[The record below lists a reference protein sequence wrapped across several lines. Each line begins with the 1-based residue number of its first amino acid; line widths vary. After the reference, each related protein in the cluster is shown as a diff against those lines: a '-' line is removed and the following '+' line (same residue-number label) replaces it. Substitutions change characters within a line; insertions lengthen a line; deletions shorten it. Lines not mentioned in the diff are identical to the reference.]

1 MPRPAGRTPTD
12 TELQILRVLW
22 TRGPCTVR
30 QVHEALSD
38 RDTGYTTMLKLM
50 QIMAAK
56 GLVDRDESRRTHV
69 YTARLRQ
76 RQTQRRLVGELL
88 ERLFAGSSQKLVLQ
102 ALKAKRLSRKELA
115 EIRKVLD
122 ELEGKE

>member
-1 MPRPAGRTPTD
+1 MPRQAGRTPTD
-12 TELQILRVLW
+12 GELQILRVLW
-22 TRGPCTVR
+22 SRGPCTVR
-30 QVHEALSD
+30 QVHEALAD
-38 RDTGYTTMLKLM
+38 RDTGYTTTLKLM

-69 YTARLRQ
+69 YAARLRQ

-88 ERLFAGSSQKLVLQ
+88 ERLFAGSTQKLVLQ

>member
-1 MPRPAGRTPTD
+1 MPRHAGRTPTD
-12 TELQILRVLW
+12 AELQILRVLW
-22 TRGPCTVR
+22 ARGPSTVR
-30 QVHEALSD
+30 QVHEALAD
-38 RDTGYTTMLKLM
+38 RDTGYTTTLKLM

-69 YTARLRQ
+69 YTARLRM

-88 ERLFAGSSQKLVLQ
+88 ERLFAGSTQKLVLQ
-102 ALKAKRLSRKELA
+102 ALKAKRLSRRELA